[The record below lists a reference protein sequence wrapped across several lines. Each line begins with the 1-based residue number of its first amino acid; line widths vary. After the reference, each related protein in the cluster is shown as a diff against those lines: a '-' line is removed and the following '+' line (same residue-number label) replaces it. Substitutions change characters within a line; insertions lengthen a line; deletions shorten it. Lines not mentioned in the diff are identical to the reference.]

1 MFIAEQ
7 QYRDASTRA
16 LGVLEHD
23 VETEAIRAYRP
34 TTGGAVL
41 FSGLVLR
48 PCSQALFSGLV
59 SSFHSSACFVQCHS
73 LIICNG

>member
-16 LGVLEHD
+16 LGVLEHH

-34 TTGGAVL
+34 TTGGAPDAITAGCRSNVTG
-41 FSGLVLR
+41 SR
-48 PCSQALFSGLV
+48 
-59 SSFHSSACFVQCHS
+59 
-73 LIICNG
+73 